1 MSHSEIYWKIKPQ
14 DIITVFQGCS
24 SHCAKAE
31 HFQLAVPL
39 PPATLSLVP
48 THDSPLAR
56 SYTKLFFMILSWC
69 LASNLLKVFFPDTN
83 KVKTRQIPWSSNIR
97 TRNEASSGAVTGLY
111 TWRHYMWPIYFF
123 FIQFITTTMW
133 HNLYNLRE
141 RLQTHCISAT
151 VSRLVRLLPSR
162 LFRSLWRETQW
173 QWWDA
178 NRLEGWYIGMKQ
190 IGSWI
195 GNVSVRERMFV
206 YSSRP
211 SSSLFWFWY

>member
-24 SHCAKAE
+24 SHCAQAE

-48 THDSPLAR
+48 THDSPLAWL
-56 SYTKLFFMILSWC
+56 YTKLFFMILSWC
-69 LASNLLKVFFPDTN
+69 LVSNLLKVFFSRHKQSQDEADSLKLQYTN
-83 KVKTRQIPWSSNIR
+83 LEWGLKWSCDMIVHMQ
-97 TRNEASSGAVTGLY
+97 ALY
-111 TWRHYMWPIYFF
+111 VAYIFF
-123 FIQFITTTMW
+123 FIQFITTTTW

-162 LFRSLWRETQW
+162 FFRSLWRETQW

-206 YSSRP
+206 
-211 SSSLFWFWY
+211 